1 MLIIHETLVLIQAKE
16 KRNLNINK
24 GDEIEAELS
33 GGTPSMEGFRREL
46 YFVIAGKCELKYGG
60 MALRKCIEYIGVLV
74 IFIVLLIASNGLNQ
88 YMRALTDSTFNY
100 ALNIP
105 VQVISSFIFGVFIGS
120 LHFINEY
127 KKVGSWKV
135 NKERLLVLGLPL
147 FITLV
152 IVNSHYL
159 GITWPQLIVSFSF
172 FLLVGNG
179 IKYVAV
185 FLGYVVISSFTKK
198 YSKSIAIVEEEI
210 EAKENQTTPQS
221 L

>member
-1 MLIIHETLVLIQAKE
+1 MRLSTILTYRKY
-16 KRNLNINK
+16 
-24 GDEIEAELS
+24 AEVQE
-33 GGTPSMEGFRREL
+33 TPSMAGFRREL
-46 YFVIAGKCELKYGG
+46 YFIIVGECELKYGG
-60 MALRKCIEYIGVLV
+60 MALRKYIEYIGFLV

-88 YMRALTDSTFNY
+88 YMKALTDSTFNY

-105 VQVISSFIFGVFIGS
+105 VQIISSFIFGVFIGS

-172 FLLVGNG
+172 FLLVVNG
-179 IKYVAV
+179 IKYVAI

-198 YSKSIAIVEEEI
+198 V
-210 EAKENQTTPQS
+210 
-221 L
+221 